1 MNFFRHLFISVLKI
15 TPIICVSIFIPEKT
29 FASCSPYPFKEGIV
43 VKEVEGGIKLTSTKQ
58 VKVLSDNEKDI
69 MNALKEAELL
79 SIIQIRRFFYEG
91 PGENNYFQGVLK
103 GVVKVGECYESKKY
117 VRVTLG
123 ISPKTI
129 KAQSEFMPQR

>member
-15 TPIICVSIFIPEKT
+15 TPIIWVSIFITEKT
-29 FASCSPYPFKEGIV
+29 FASCSPYPFKEGLV
-43 VKEVEGGIKLTSTKQ
+43 VKEVEGGLKLTSTKQ
-58 VKVLSDNEKDI
+58 VKVLSDNAKDI

-79 SIIQIRRFFYEG
+79 SIIQIRRFLYEG

-103 GVVKVGECYESKKY
+103 GVVKVGECFESKKY

>member
-58 VKVLSDNEKDI
+58 VKVLSDNAKDI

-91 PGENNYFQGVLK
+91 PGENNYFKGVLK
-103 GVVKVGECYESKKY
+103 GVVKVGECFESKKY

-129 KAQSEFMPQR
+129 KAQSKFMPQR

>member
-1 MNFFRHLFISVLKI
+1 M
-15 TPIICVSIFIPEKT
+15 
-29 FASCSPYPFKEGIV
+29 
-43 VKEVEGGIKLTSTKQ
+43 KEVEGGLKLTSTKQ
-58 VKVLSDNEKDI
+58 VKVLSDNAKDV

-103 GVVKVGECYESKKY
+103 GVVKVGECFESKKY
-117 VRVTLG
+117 VRVTLV

>member
-1 MNFFRHLFISVLKI
+1 MFLKVFIFAAIALTFFS
-15 TPIICVSIFIPEKT
+15 TEKT
-29 FASCSPYPFKEGIV
+29 FASCNSYPYQEGLIV
-43 VKEVEGGIKLTSTKQ
+43 KVVEDGVKIISTTQ
-58 VKVLSDNEKDI
+58 VKVFSDNFEDI
-69 MNALKEAELL
+69 MNALKDAELL
-79 SIIQIRRFFYEG
+79 SKIQIRRFLYEG

-103 GVVKVGECYESKKY
+103 GVVKVGECFESKKY

>member
-15 TPIICVSIFIPEKT
+15 TPIICLFIFIPEKT
-29 FASCSPYPFKEGIV
+29 FASCSPYPFKEGVHAEI
-43 VKEVEGGIKLTSTKQ
+43 VEGGIKLTSTTQ
-58 VKVLSDNEKDI
+58 VKVVSDNAKDI

-79 SIIQIRRFFYEG
+79 SILQIRRFIFQG

-103 GVVKVGECYESKKY
+103 GVVKVGECFESKKY